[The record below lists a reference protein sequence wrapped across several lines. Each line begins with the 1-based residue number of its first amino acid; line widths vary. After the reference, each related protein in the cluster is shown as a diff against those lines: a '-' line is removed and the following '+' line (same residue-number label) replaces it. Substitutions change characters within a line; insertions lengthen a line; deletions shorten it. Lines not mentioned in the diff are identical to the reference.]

1 MMRNRTRR
9 ACSMTDRA
17 VSLGNSGIVRAQ
29 FRSNLPAKS
38 FGAMVRIMLYP
49 SAV

>member
-1 MMRNRTRR
+1 MN
-9 ACSMTDRA
+9 MTDRKA
-17 VSLGNSGIVRAQ
+17 ALGNSGIVRAQ